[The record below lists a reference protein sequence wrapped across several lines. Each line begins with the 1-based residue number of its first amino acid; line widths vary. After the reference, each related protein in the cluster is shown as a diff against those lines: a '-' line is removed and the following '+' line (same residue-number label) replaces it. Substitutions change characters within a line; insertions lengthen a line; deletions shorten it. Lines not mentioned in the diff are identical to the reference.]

1 MVLCFTPLQLGA
13 SETTCQRRTK
23 PASTIVPSSLQFSHS
38 FVSVLGIAANSSH
51 LGDRACRGQK
61 RAATDKH
68 SQVPTQDIVQTCQKP
83 LVPSQAICIASWK
96 QISCSPLPD
105 GEGVFISHFPVLSHL
120 LLEAF
125 LDLQPHPLPLPLSP
139 LSPPWGCPGVVVK
152 KASFTPWLA
161 DFKYWLQLLLA
172 AGTRISLV
180 IILRIIFLIYKKG

>member
-1 MVLCFTPLQLGA
+1 MGSRCSGFSSCGLQTDSSPLSHQGSPKAAPSLWNTHSSHPWDFPG
-13 SETTCQRRTK
+13 K
-23 PASTIVPSSLQFSHS
+23 STGVGCHCLLRSSL
-38 FVSVLGIAANSSH
+38 AAF
-51 LGDRACRGQK
+51 L
-61 RAATDKH
+61 
-68 SQVPTQDIVQTCQKP
+68 P
-83 LVPSQAICIASWK
+83 
-96 QISCSPLPD
+96 SPLPD

-152 KASFTPWLA
+152 KASFTPWLV